1 MFDTPF
7 IVPVV
12 LFLSVATILVLRGP
26 LGKAMADRIAGRV
39 PERPGLPDEHVTAEL
54 EDMRRRVGELEERL
68 DFAERLLAKSR
79 EQGHLGAGGGPR
91 AS

>member
-1 MFDTPF
+1 MFDSPF

-12 LFLSVATILVLRGP
+12 LFISIATIVVLRGP
-26 LGKAMADRIAGRV
+26 LGRAMADRIAGRV

-54 EDMRRRVGELEERL
+54 EDVRRRMAELEERL
-68 DFAERLLAKSR
+68 DFAERLLARNR